1 MREQYDEISRA
12 TKILSTAPAARRTR
26 LLKSTSN
33 KNIKSQAIMILVYKI
48 NHIRQRHA
56 MSLFEHGMAFLYAL
70 NENDLRG
77 HRI

>member
-1 MREQYDEISRA
+1 
-12 TKILSTAPAARRTR
+12 
-26 LLKSTSN
+26 
-33 KNIKSQAIMILVYKI
+33 MILVYKI